1 MFLKLFSK
9 ARPPDDQELVYQYQ
23 RTGDV
28 ACIGKLFERH
38 TEMVY
43 LVCLKYLKD
52 EEDSKDATMQ
62 VFENLVESLKRHE
75 VTNFKSW
82 LHSVAKNHCL
92 MLLRNQK
99 AKSKNQVRGSSF
111 LDLEVSNPMHVSEE
125 EQHELELELQVLE
138 EGLLDLPT
146 EQRTCLELFYLQQKS
161 YKEIAAIT
169 GCELKSVKSYIQN
182 GKRNMKSYVEKNH
195 ARR

>member
-9 ARPPDDQELVYQYQ
+9 ARPPDDQELVQQYQ

-62 VFENLVESLKRHE
+62 VFENLVEGLKRHE
-75 VTNFKSW
+75 ISNFKSW

-92 MLLRNQK
+92 MLLRSQ
-99 AKSKNQVRGSSF
+99 KSKSKSHLLGSS
-111 LDLEVSNPMHVSEE
+111 LSDPEVNHPMQVSEG
-125 EQHELELELQVLE
+125 EQHELELQALE
-138 EGLLDLPT
+138 KGLLDLPT

-161 YKEIAAIT
+161 YKVIAAIT
-169 GCELKSVKSYIQN
+169 GCSLNNVKSYIQN
-182 GKRNMKSYVEKNH
+182 GKRNLKLYVEKNH